1 MRSGAGDAETGPT
14 GGESDPVPT
23 GAAAPSDDDR
33 PAAPAGGRSAAGDVL
48 VDADVLHVI
57 TGEEWGGAPRVVEL
71 LATRCRGTAAV
82 ACASNPRTV
91 ERFEHHGLSVHPQPR
106 LQSAPAPVSD
116 VRAFRQLCSLV
127 GDGRFDLVHCHS
139 TKAGVLGRLAA
150 RLTGTP
156 TVFTVHGWG
165 FYNTEYE
172 RLAPV
177 IARLERV
184 LARLTDSVVCVSSH
198 DRAVGRQRGIL
209 ASVDDRVIHNGIPR
223 VEPPAVEDPLAEV
236 GVDSD
241 GVVVGSVGRLVEQK
255 RPTDLIAVGE
265 TLRARGHDA
274 DVVWIGDGD
283 LAERCRRRAAP
294 TAAERTHFVGFR
306 EDAMTLAT
314 GFDVFVVPSRF
325 EGFPVTVLEAMRL
338 GLPVVAYDVGGVG
351 DAVVDGETGYLVA
364 AGDREAMVDRIE
376 RLLRDPE
383 LADRMG
389 TRGARRAAERF
400 SVDRMVA
407 GYERV
412 YREVLAEAT
421 NGPGRT

>member
-1 MRSGAGDAETGPT
+1 MSSGDGDAETGSF
-14 GGESDPVPT
+14 GDASDPVSS
-23 GAAAPSDDDR
+23 GGKAPSDTDRTAAPADGR
-33 PAAPAGGRSAAGDVL
+33 PAARDVL
-48 VDADVLHVI
+48 DDADILHVI

-71 LATRCRGTAAV
+71 LATQCRGTAAV

-91 ERFEHHGLSVHPQPR
+91 ERFEARGLTVHPQPH
-106 LQSAPAPVSD
+106 LQSAPAPVGD
-116 VRAFRQLCSLV
+116 VRAFRQLRSLV

-150 RLTGTP
+150 RLAGTP

-177 IARLERV
+177 VVRLERV
-184 LARLTDSVVCVSSH
+184 LARMTDSVVCVSSH

-209 ASVDDRVIHNGIPR
+209 ESGTGRVVHNGIPP
-223 VEPPAVEDPLAEV
+223 VEPPNVEDPLAEL
-236 GVDSD
+236 GVDGD

-255 RPTDLIAVGE
+255 RPTALIAVGE
-265 TLRARGHDA
+265 RLRARGHDV

-283 LAERCRRRAAP
+283 LAERCRRRAAD
-294 TAAERTHFVGFR
+294 TGADRTHFVGFR
-306 EDAMTLAT
+306 EDALALAT
-314 GFDVFVVPSRF
+314 GFDVFVLPSRF
-325 EGFPVTVLEAMRL
+325 EGFPVTVLEAMHL

-351 DAVVDGETGYLVA
+351 DAVVDGETGSLVA
-364 AGDREAMVDRIE
+364 AGDRAAMVERID
-376 RLLRDPE
+376 RLLRAPA

-389 TRGARRAAERF
+389 ARGARRAAERF

-412 YREVLAEAT
+412 YRDVLAESTA
-421 NGPGRT
+421 GPRRR